1 MKLPVIC
8 IRRPVLTIVMMLV
21 LVIVGAVSYTH
32 LSLRHYPHVEK
43 PVISVTTIYEGAS
56 PQIIESRVTK
66 ILESGLAGIEGV
78 HFMTSVSEGESSRIN
93 IHFQSDRDIDAA
105 ASDVRD
111 RISRVKTRLPE
122 GAKDSTIKKSDADA
136 QPILYLALYD
146 KSEDHNTAEL
156 YDYVHHYLEN
166 ELEALGGVAAVDV
179 FGSGG
184 HVMHVWLDPVK
195 MASYRVTTQD
205 VSAALKRQNVHI
217 PAGRLVGNDREFM
230 VTTSATLKS
239 PDAFNNVIIHRER
252 DHLVKLKDV
261 GYAEF
266 SPAEERNAAYYN
278 DRPAIAIGLVKKSI
292 SNPLEIGE
300 ELKKLLP
307 EIRKNLPHGMEL
319 EIAYDKTVFIKK
331 SLDEVQDTFF
341 EATIFVFFVILIF
354 LWSFRATLIPLVTI
368 PVSIITTC
376 TLLYIFGF
384 TLNTLTLL
392 AIVLAIGLV
401 VDDAIVMMENIHR
414 YIEKGLSPMEA
425 ALKGSQEIS
434 FAIIAMTLTLAAVY
448 APIALSQGMV
458 GKLFTEFALTLAGAV
473 IVSGFVALTL
483 SPMMCSRIL
492 RAHGT
497 ASNGIMFRGRFAGEL
512 SAIKDSLSRSLKV
525 LDFNIYYGKFE
536 AWFQT
541 ILNKAMDKRT
551 IVLSLGLGLFVAG
564 LWIGIKGLPSEL
576 SPSEDQGVIFTNAMI
591 PQGATIPYIK
601 KYMDDVGDVMKE
613 VPEVQSRLS
622 IISAPNPMSWNILK
636 PWEER
641 KRSSR
646 AIIDTIR
653 QKLREIPGIHAYA
666 SPGGSLI
673 ASGGKSEDSVQF
685 VLQTTREQS
694 ELDGASEILQSAL
707 QKSKIFPYLNT
718 DRGDDT
724 QEYIVD
730 INRDK
735 AGLLGVDISSIG
747 ETFDTFISG
756 RRVTDF
762 KRNSEQFDVIASVR
776 SPEKRSPDD
785 LSNMFVRGG
794 EHKNNETIIPMANIV
809 TIKRE
814 VIPIQINHY
823 NQLRSV
829 TLSGDLAEG
838 VSLGRAVETFELL
851 SKQILPEGI
860 RTEFAGET
868 KQYIEAR
875 YTIYLIFGLALIFI
889 YLVMAAQFESFLDPF
904 IIMFSVPLSLAG
916 ALITLKLVSMVGGII
931 SWMNITTTFNFYTS
945 INIYSQIGLITLIGL
960 ITKHGILIVEF
971 ANQIRDEDP
980 TISRIQAAI
989 NATMLRLR
997 PILMTTAAMVLG
1009 AIPLTISSGAGAVG
1023 RSQLGWVIFGGM
1035 TIGTIFT
1042 LFIVPIVYT
1051 LISKKDRVAVQGI
1064 AD

>member
-8 IRRPVLTIVMMLV
+8 IHRPVLSIVMTLV
-21 LVIVGAVSYTH
+21 MVIVGAVSYTH
-32 LSLRHYPHVEK
+32 LSLRHYPHVDK
-43 PVISVTTIYEGAS
+43 PIISVTTMYEGAS

-66 ILESGLAGIEGV
+66 VLESALAGIEGV
-78 HFMTSVSEGESSRIN
+78 HFMTSTSEGESSRIN
-93 IHFQSDRDIDAA
+93 IHFRSDRDIDAA

-111 RISRVKTRLPE
+111 RISRVKARLPE

-146 KSEDHNTAEL
+146 KKNEHTTAEL
-156 YDYVHHYLEN
+156 YDYANHYLQN
-166 ELEALGGVAAVDV
+166 ELEAIGGVASVEI
-179 FGSGG
+179 FGSAG

-195 MASYRVTTQD
+195 MAAYKVTTHD
-205 VSAALKRQNVHI
+205 VSVSLKHQNVHI
-217 PAGRLVGNDREFM
+217 PAGRLVGDDREFM
-230 VTTSATLKS
+230 VTTSATLKT
-239 PDAFNNVIIHRER
+239 PEAFNNVVIHREK
-252 DHLVKLKDV
+252 DYLVKLKDI
-261 GYAEF
+261 GHAEF
-266 SPAEERNAAYYN
+266 DAGEERNASYYN
-278 DRPAIAIGLVKKSI
+278 DYPAISIGLIKKSI
-292 SNPLEIGE
+292 SNPLEIGVQLNE
-300 ELKKLLP
+300 ILP
-307 EIRKNLPHGMEL
+307 DIRKNLPHGMEI
-319 EIAYDKTVFIKK
+319 EVAYDKTIFIKK
-331 SLDEVQDTFF
+331 SLDEVKQTFF
-341 EATIFVFFVILIF
+341 EATIFVFFVILLF
-354 LWSFRATLIPLVTI
+354 LWSFRAALIPLVTI

-384 TLNTLTLL
+384 SLNTLTLL

-414 YIEKGLSPMEA
+414 YIEQGMTPMKA

-483 SPMMCSRIL
+483 SPMMCSRLL
-492 RAHGT
+492 RPHGT
-497 ASNGIMFRGRFAGEL
+497 MKNFHFKGRFADLLNPLKDLVMRIL
-512 SAIKDSLSRSLKV
+512 SV
-525 LDFNIYYGKFE
+525 LDFNKYYSRFE
-536 AWFQT
+536 RSFHDT
-541 ILNKAMDKRT
+541 LETAMKKRI
-551 IVLSLGLGLFVAG
+551 IVLSSGLALFVTG

-576 SPSEDQGVIFTNAMI
+576 APSEDQGVIFTNGMI
-591 PQGATIPYIK
+591 PQGATVPYIK
-601 KYMDDVGDVMKE
+601 RYAEQMTTIMKD
-613 VPEVQSRLS
+613 VPEVESRLLIVS
-622 IISAPNPMSWNILK
+622 TPNPMSWNILK
-636 PWEER
+636 PWEQR

-646 AIIDTIR
+646 SIIDSIR
-653 QKLREIPGIHAYA
+653 QKLRDIPGIHAYA
-666 SPGGSLI
+666 TPGSNLI
-673 ASGGKSEDSVQF
+673 ASGGKTDDTVQF
-685 VLQTTREQS
+685 VLQTTRDQS
-694 ELDGASEILQSAL
+694 ELDGASEILQTAL
-707 QKSKIFPYLNT
+707 QRSKIFPYLNT

-735 AGLLGVDISSIG
+735 AALLGVDVSTIG

-762 KRNSEQFDVIASVR
+762 KKDSEQFDVIAGVR
-776 SPEKRSPDD
+776 EQAKRSPDD

-794 EHKNNETIIPMANIV
+794 HNNETMIPISNIV
-809 TIKRE
+809 DIKKE

-829 TLSGDLAEG
+829 TLSGDLAPG
-838 VSLGRAVETFELL
+838 VSLGRAVETFEFL
-851 SKQILPEGI
+851 SQQILPEGI

-916 ALITLKLVSMVGGII
+916 ALITLKLVSLVGNFVAIAEI
-931 SWMNITTTFNFYTS
+931 QTIFNFYTS

-971 ANQIRDEDP
+971 ANQIREEHP
-980 TISRIQAAI
+980 NISRIDASIQ
-989 NATMLRLR
+989 ATMLRLR

-1009 AIPLTISSGAGAVG
+1009 AVPLTLSSGAGAVG
-1023 RSQLGWVIFGGM
+1023 RSQLGWTIFGGM

-1042 LFIVPIVYT
+1042 LFIVPIIYT
-1051 LISKKDRVAVQGI
+1051 FISKEKRVKLEKI
-1064 AD
+1064 

>member
-8 IRRPVLTIVMMLV
+8 IHRPVLAIVMTLV
-21 LVIVGAVSYTH
+21 MVIVGAVSYTY
-32 LSLRHYPHVEK
+32 LTLRHYPHVDK
-43 PVISVTTIYEGAS
+43 PIISVTTIYEGAS

-66 ILESGLAGIEGV
+66 VLESALAGIEGV

-93 IHFQSDRDIDAA
+93 LHFKAERNIDAA

-111 RISRVKTRLPE
+111 RISRVKMRLPE

-146 KSEDHNTAEL
+146 KSGEHNTAEL
-156 YDYVHHYLEN
+156 YDYSHHYLEN
-166 ELEALGGVAAVDV
+166 ELESIGGVAAVDV

-195 MASYRVTTQD
+195 MAAYRVTTHD
-205 VSAALKRQNVHI
+205 ISMSLKHQNVHI

-239 PDAFNNVIIHRER
+239 PEAFNNVVIRREK
-252 DHLVKLKDV
+252 DYLVKLKDV

-266 SPAEERNAAYYN
+266 SPAEERNASFFN
-278 DRPAIAIGLVKKSI
+278 DYPAISIGLIKKSI
-292 SNPLEIGE
+292 ANPLEIGE
-300 ELKKLLP
+300 QLKEMLP
-307 EIRKNLPHGMEL
+307 DIRKNLPEGMSL
-319 EIAYDKTVFIKK
+319 DIAYDKTVFIKK
-331 SLDEVQDTFF
+331 SLDEVKNTFF
-341 EATIFVFFVILIF
+341 EATIFVFFVILLF
-354 LWSFRATLIPLVTI
+354 LWSFRAAIIPLVTI
-368 PVSIITTC
+368 PVSVVTTC
-376 TLLYIFGF
+376 TLLYMFGF
-384 TLNTLTLL
+384 SLNTLTLL

-414 YIEKGLSPMEA
+414 YIEKGLSPMQA
-425 ALKGSQEIS
+425 AIKGSKEIS

-448 APIALSQGMV
+448 APIALSQGMI

-483 SPMMCSRIL
+483 SPMMCSRL
-492 RAHGT
+492 LAPHGSQGSFKFKGWGSGPLN
-497 ASNGIMFRGRFAGEL
+497 ALKDLFAQL
-512 SAIKDSLSRSLKV
+512 LTII
-525 LDFNIYYGKFE
+525 DFNVYYARFE
-536 AWFQT
+536 NWFQG
-541 ILNKAMDKRT
+541 ILDLAMRKRS
-551 IVLSLGLGLFVAG
+551 IVLASGFALFLGGMI
-564 LWIGIKGLPSEL
+564 IGFKGLPSEL
-576 SPSEDQGVIFTNAMI
+576 APAEDQGVIFTSAMI
-591 PQGATIPYIK
+591 PQGATVPYIK
-601 KYMDDVGDVMKE
+601 KYMDDVSKVMSE
-613 VPEVQSRLS
+613 VPEVESRLS
-622 IISAPNPMSWNILK
+622 IVSSPNPMSWNILK
-636 PWEER
+636 PWEDR
-641 KRSSR
+641 TRSSR
-646 AIIDTIR
+646 AIIDNIR
-653 QKLREIPGIHAYA
+653 DKLRSIPGVHAYA
-666 SPGGSLI
+666 FPGGNLI
-673 ASGGKSEDSVQF
+673 ASGSKSEDSVQF
-685 VLQTTREQS
+685 VLQTTRDQS
-694 ELDGASEILQSAL
+694 ELDGASEILQTAL
-707 QKSKIFPYLNT
+707 QRSRIFPYLNT
-718 DRGDDT
+718 DRGEDT

-735 AGLLGVDISSIG
+735 AGLLGVDVSTIG

-762 KRNSEQFDVIASVR
+762 KKDSEQFDVIASVR
-776 SPEKRSPDD
+776 EQAKRSPDD

-794 EHKNNETIIPMANIV
+794 SNNETMIPLANV
-809 TIKRE
+809 VNIKKE

-829 TLSGDLAEG
+829 TLSGNLAEG
-838 VSLGRAVETFELL
+838 VSLGHAVSTFEKLAGE
-851 SKQILPEGI
+851 ILPDGI

-875 YTIYLIFGLALIFI
+875 YTIYLVFALALIFI

-916 ALITLKLVSMVGGII
+916 ALVTLKLVGWFGAFVKFLG
-931 SWMNITTTFNFYTS
+931 ITTTFNFYTS
-945 INIYSQIGLITLIGL
+945 INIYTQIGLITLIGL

-971 ANQIRDEDP
+971 ANQIREENP
-980 TISRIQAAI
+980 LMSRIEAAI
-989 NATMLRLR
+989 KATMLRLR

-1009 AIPLTISSGAGAVG
+1009 AIPLTLSTGAGAVS

-1042 LFIVPIVYT
+1042 LFVVPIIYT
-1051 LISKKDRVAVQGI
+1051 FISKKDRKPLAQI
-1064 AD
+1064 

>member
-1 MKLPVIC
+1 VKLPVIC
-8 IRRPVLTIVMMLV
+8 IHRPVLAIVMTLV
-21 LVIVGAVSYTH
+21 MVIVGAVSYTY
-32 LSLRHYPHVEK
+32 LSLRHYPHVDK
-43 PVISVTTIYEGAS
+43 PIISVTTIYEGAS

-66 ILESGLAGIEGV
+66 VLESALAGIEGV
-78 HFMTSVSEGESSRIN
+78 HFMTSTSEGESSRIN
-93 IHFQSDRDIDAA
+93 IHFSSDRDIDAA

-111 RISRVKTRLPE
+111 RISRVKARLPD

-146 KSEDHNTAEL
+146 KKNEHTTAEL
-156 YDYVHHYLEN
+156 YDYAHHYLEN
-166 ELEALGGVAAVDV
+166 ELEAIGGVAAVDT

-195 MASYRVTTQD
+195 MAAYRVTTHD
-205 VSAALKRQNVHI
+205 VSVALKHQNVHI
-217 PAGRLVGNDREFM
+217 PAGRLVGDDREFM

-239 PDAFNNVIIHRER
+239 PEAFNNVVIHREKEY
-252 DHLVKLKDV
+252 LVKLKDI
-261 GYAEF
+261 GHAEF
-266 SPAEERNAAYYN
+266 SDAEERNASYYN
-278 DRPAIAIGLVKKSI
+278 DYPAISIGLIKKSI
-292 SNPLEIGE
+292 ANPLEIGE
-300 ELKKLLP
+300 QLKDLLP

-319 EIAYDKTVFIKK
+319 DIAYDKTIFIKK
-331 SLDEVQDTFF
+331 SLDEVKQTFV
-341 EATIFVFFVILIF
+341 EATIFVFFVILLF
-354 LWSFRATLIPLVTI
+354 LWSFRAALIPLVTI

-376 TLLYIFGF
+376 TLLYMFGF
-384 TLNTLTLL
+384 SLNTLTLL

-414 YIEKGLSPMEA
+414 YIEQGMTPMKA

-483 SPMMCSRIL
+483 SPMMCSRL
-492 RAHGT
+492 LKPHG
-497 ASNGIMFRGRFAGEL
+497 SMKDFRFKGRFA
-512 SAIKDSLSRSLKV
+512 KV
-525 LDFNIYYGKFE
+525 LNPDLIMKILAIIDFNRYYSKFE
-536 AWFQT
+536 HGFHDTLKRAMTKRFI
-541 ILNKAMDKRT
+541 ILG
-551 IVLSLGLGLFVAG
+551 SGLALFLTG
-564 LWIGIKGLPSEL
+564 IWIGIKGLPSEL
-576 SPSEDQGVIFTNAMI
+576 APSEDQGVIFTNAMI

-601 KYMDDVGDVMKE
+601 RYADQMTQVMKE
-613 VPEVQSRLS
+613 VPEVESRLL
-622 IISAPNPMSWNILK
+622 IVSAPNPMSWNILK

-646 AIIDTIR
+646 KIIDSIR
-653 QKLREIPGIHAYA
+653 QKLREIPGIHAYGH
-666 SPGGSLI
+666 PGSNMI
-673 ASGGKSEDSVQF
+673 SSGGKTEDTVQF
-685 VLQTTREQS
+685 VLQTTRDQS
-694 ELDGASEILQSAL
+694 ELDGASEILQTAL
-707 QKSKIFPYLNT
+707 QRSRIFPYLNT

-735 AGLLGVDISSIG
+735 AALLGVDVSTIG

-762 KRNSEQFDVIASVR
+762 KKDSEQFDVIAGVR
-776 SPEKRSPDD
+776 EHSKRSPND

-794 EHKNNETIIPMANIV
+794 HNNETMIPIANV
-809 TIKRE
+809 VDIKKE

-829 TLSGDLAEG
+829 TLSGDLAPG

-851 SKQILPEGI
+851 SQQILPEGI

-904 IIMFSVPLSLAG
+904 IIMFSVPLSIAG
-916 ALITLKLVSMVGGII
+916 ALVTLKLVSLIGNLV
-931 SWMNITTTFNFYTS
+931 SWLNIQTAFNFYTS
-945 INIYSQIGLITLIGL
+945 INIYTQIGLITLIGL

-971 ANQIRDEDP
+971 ANQIREEHP
-980 TISRIQAAI
+980 ELSRIEAAVQ
-989 NATMLRLR
+989 ATMLRLR

-1009 AIPLTISSGAGAVG
+1009 AVPLTLSSGAGAVG
-1023 RSQLGWVIFGGM
+1023 RSQLGWTIFGGM
-1035 TIGTIFT
+1035 TIGTVFT
-1042 LFIVPIVYT
+1042 LFIVPIIYT
-1051 LISKKDRVAVQGI
+1051 FI
-1064 AD
+1064 APKIKIKLEKI

>member
-1 MKLPVIC
+1 
-8 IRRPVLTIVMMLV
+8 MMLV
-21 LVIVGAVSYTH
+21 LLIVGSVSYTH
-32 LSLRHYPHVEK
+32 LSLRHYPHVDK
-43 PVISVTTIYEGAS
+43 PVISVTTVYEGAS

-66 ILESGLAGIEGV
+66 VLESGLAGIEGV

-93 IHFQSDRDIDAA
+93 LHFRSDRDIDAA

-111 RISRVKTRLPE
+111 RISRVKARLPE

-146 KSEDHNTAEL
+146 KSKEHNTAEL
-156 YDYVHHYLEN
+156 YDYAHHYLEN
-166 ELEALGGVAAVDV
+166 ELEAIGGVAAVDT

-195 MASYRVTTQD
+195 MAAYRVTTHE
-205 VSAALKRQNVHI
+205 VSMALKHQNVHI

-230 VTTSATLKS
+230 VTTSATLKT
-239 PDAFNNVIIHRER
+239 PEAFNQVVIHREKEF
-252 DHLVKLKDV
+252 LIKLKDI

-278 DRPAIAIGLVKKSI
+278 DHPAIAIGLIKKSI
-292 SNPLEIGE
+292 ANPLEIGE
-300 ELKKLLP
+300 QLKEILP

-319 EIAYDKTVFIKK
+319 EVAYDKTIFIKK
-331 SLDEVQDTFF
+331 SLDEVKDTFF
-341 EATIFVFFVILIF
+341 EATFFVFLVILIF

-368 PVSIITTC
+368 PVSIISTC

-384 TLNTLTLL
+384 SLNTLTLL

-473 IVSGFVALTL
+473 IISGFVALTL

-492 RAHGT
+492 RAHVPSKGVV
-497 ASNGIMFRGRFAGEL
+497 FRGRFSSEL
-512 SAIKDSLSRSLKV
+512 NGVYASLSRSLKF
-525 LDFNIYYGKFE
+525 LNFNVQYARFE
-536 AWFQT
+536 GWFQT
-541 ILNKAMDKRT
+541 ILSKAMNKRT
-551 IVLSLGLGLFVAG
+551 IVLSLGFGLFVAG
-564 LWIGIKGLPSEL
+564 IWIGIKGLPSEL
-576 SPSEDQGVIFTNAMI
+576 SPAEDQGVIFTNAMI
-591 PQGATIPYIK
+591 PQGATIPYIT
-601 KYMDDVGDVMKE
+601 KYMDDVSDVMRD

-622 IISAPNPMSWNILK
+622 IVSAPSPMSWNILK

-646 AIIDTIR
+646 LIIDSIR
-653 QKLREIPGIHAYA
+653 SKLREIPGIHAYA

-673 ASGGKSEDSVQF
+673 ASGGKSEESVQF
-685 VLQTTREQS
+685 VLQTTRDQS
-694 ELDGASEILQSAL
+694 ELDGASEVLQTAL
-707 QKSKIFPYLNT
+707 QKSRIFPYLNT

-735 AGLLGVDISSIG
+735 AGILGVDISTVG

-762 KRNSEQFDVIASVR
+762 KRDSEQFDVIASVR
-776 SPEKRSPDD
+776 EKEKRSPDD
-785 LSNMFVRGG
+785 LSNMFVKGG
-794 EHKNNETIIPMANIV
+794 HNNETMIPLSNIV
-809 TIKRE
+809 TIKKE

-838 VSLGRAVETFELL
+838 VSLGRAVETFNVL
-851 SKQILPEGI
+851 SKQILPDGI

-916 ALITLKLVSMVGGII
+916 ALITLKMVSLLGELF
-931 SWMNITTTFNFYTS
+931 SLFNITTTFNFYTS

-971 ANQIRDEDP
+971 ANKIRETDP
-980 TISRIQAAI
+980 ALSPMTAAM

-997 PILMTTAAMVLG
+997 PVLMTTAAMVLG
-1009 AIPLTISSGAGAVG
+1009 AIPLTLSSGAGAVG

-1035 TIGTIFT
+1035 TIGTLFT

-1051 LISKKDRVAVQGI
+1051 LISPKKRIVPYKSS
-1064 AD
+1064 

>member
-1 MKLPVIC
+1 
-8 IRRPVLTIVMMLV
+8 MMLV

-43 PVISVTTIYEGAS
+43 PVISVTTVYEGAS

-93 IHFQSDRDIDAA
+93 LHFQSDRDIDAA

-111 RISRVKTRLPE
+111 RISRVKIRLPE

-136 QPILYLALYD
+136 QPIIYLALYD
-146 KSEDHNTAEL
+146 KNQEHNTAEL

-184 HVMHVWLDPVK
+184 HVLHVWLDPVR
-195 MASYRVTTQD
+195 MAAYKVTTQD
-205 VSAALKRQNVHI
+205 VSTALKSQNVHI

-230 VTTSATLKS
+230 VTTSATLKT
-239 PDAFNNVIIHRER
+239 PEAFNNVIIHREK
-252 DHLVKLKDV
+252 DQLIKLKDI

-278 DRPAIAIGLVKKSI
+278 EHPAIAIGLIKKSI

-307 EIRKNLPHGMEL
+307 EIRKNLPQGMEI
-319 EIAYDKTVFIKK
+319 EIAYDKTIFIKK
-331 SLDEVQDTFF
+331 SLEEVQDTFF
-341 EATIFVFFVILIF
+341 EATIFVFFVILLF

-376 TLLYIFGF
+376 TLLYVFGF

-414 YIEKGLSPMEA
+414 YIEKGMAPMEA

-483 SPMMCSRIL
+483 SPMMCSRL
-492 RAHGT
+492 LKAHG
-497 ASNGIMFRGRFAGEL
+497 ASKGFTFGGRFSHEL
-512 SAIKDSLSRSLKV
+512 NAVKASLSSSLKV
-525 LDFNIYYGKFE
+525 LDFNIYYNRFE
-536 AWFQT
+536 IWFQT
-541 ILNKAMDKRT
+541 ILNKAMAKRT
-551 IVLSLGLGLFVAG
+551 IVLSLGVALFIG
-564 LWIGIKGLPSEL
+564 GIWIGLKGLPSEL
-576 SPSEDQGVIFTNAMI
+576 TPAEDQGVIFTNAMI

-601 KYMDDVGDVMKE
+601 KYMEDVGDIMKD

-653 QKLREIPGIHAYA
+653 SKLREIPGIHAYA

-673 ASGGKSEDSVQF
+673 GSGGKSEDSVQF

-724 QEYIVD
+724 QEYIVE

-735 AGLLGVDISSIG
+735 AGLLGVDVSTVG
-747 ETFDTFISG
+747 QTFDTFISG
-756 RRVTDF
+756 RRLTDF
-762 KRNSEQFDVIASVR
+762 KKDSEQFDVIASVR
-776 SPEKRSPDD
+776 EREKRSPDD

-794 EHKNNETIIPMANIV
+794 QNNETMIPLANVV
-809 TIKRE
+809 TIKKE

-829 TLSGDLAEG
+829 TLSGDLAYG
-838 VSLGRAVETFELL
+838 VSLGRAVETFEVL
-851 SKQILPEGI
+851 SKKILPEGI

-916 ALITLKLVSMVGGII
+916 ALITLKIVDLFGGLF
-931 SWMNITTTFNFYTS
+931 SWLNITTTFNFYTS

-971 ANQIRDEDP
+971 ANQIRDEDN
-980 TISRIQAAI
+980 TVSRVQAAI
-989 NATMLRLR
+989 HATMLRLR

-1009 AIPLTISSGAGAVG
+1009 AIPLTLSSGAGAVG

-1035 TIGTIFT
+1035 TIGTLFT
-1042 LFIVPIVYT
+1042 LFIVPIIYT
-1051 LISKKDRVAVQGI
+1051 LISKKERVRVQSV
-1064 AD
+1064 